1 MMLIIVINVLQLD
14 TSSLIQ
20 YQKEIVLNQVLLQII
35 LIYMKKMIHI
45 FIAIIIVI
53 IVVKLELIVQIIVI
67 YVKMDIISFIIK
79 LDNVLKKV
87 NNQLI
92 LI

>member
-20 YQKEIVLNQVLLQII
+20 YKKEIVLDQVKLQII

-45 FIAIIIVI
+45 FIVIIIVI
-53 IVVKLELIVQIIVI
+53 TVVKLELIVQIIVI
-67 YVKMDIISFIIK
+67 YVKMDITSYIIK

>member
-1 MMLIIVINVLQLD
+1 
-14 TSSLIQ
+14 
-20 YQKEIVLNQVLLQII
+20 
-35 LIYMKKMIHI
+35 MKKMIHI

-67 YVKMDIISFIIK
+67 YVKMDITSYIIK